1 MKTEASLKKSSSSAA
16 ESKNEQKI
24 TASQRLKNHFSFQF
38 KRLRSEGSVIEF
50 IFWVVSTA
58 LMIYTIYHGKQE
70 ELAPS
75 LILAVTLNT
84 LATVA
89 VPVFAMI
96 FPRSFFLGRLT
107 ARTQTYFD
115 ILVISGSFFCYG
127 YSMYKYIAEYD
138 KWQHFISGFLVVF
151 LGAELLKTFFPKKKI
166 EPVFG
171 LIGGTGLSF
180 AIIVIWELFEF
191 TADFF
196 IAGSTNQGYNYGMDE
211 KLLFIKIF
219 GHGAGN
225 EGQYPLFDTIF
236 DMMAATVGIAAAAV
250 LYIVIMKIKEKKG
263 AKKSAQA

>member
-1 MKTEASLKKSSSSAA
+1 MKTEASFKNSSHSAS
-16 ESKNEQKI
+16 EIRNGQKM
-24 TASQRLKNHFSFQF
+24 TAAQRLKAHFSFQF
-38 KRLRSEGSVIEF
+38 KRLKSEGSVIEF
-50 IFWVVSTA
+50 IFWAVSTA

-70 ELAPS
+70 A
-75 LILAVTLNT
+75 
-84 LATVA
+84 VA

-96 FPRSFFLGRLT
+96 FPHSFFLGRLT

-115 ILVISGSFFCYG
+115 ILIISGSFFCYG

-211 KLLFIKIF
+211 KLLFIRLF

-225 EGQYPLFDTIF
+225 VGQYPLFDTIF

-250 LYIVIMKIKEKKG
+250 LYIVGRALIMVHWN
-263 AKKSAQA
+263 

>member
-1 MKTEASLKKSSSSAA
+1 MKTEAVLKKSVPLEKENAGEKKLTPA
-16 ESKNEQKI
+16 QKI
-24 TASQRLKNHFSFQF
+24 KAHFSSQLKRLK
-38 KRLRSEGSVIEF
+38 SEGNAFDF

-58 LMIYTIYHGKQE
+58 LMVYTVVISKQKQ
-70 ELAPS
+70 LPAS
-75 LILAVTLNT
+75 LILAVSLNT
-84 LATVA
+84 LATLTI
-89 VPVFAMI
+89 PVFAML
-96 FPRSFFLGRLT
+96 FPQKLFLGRLT

-127 YSMYKYIAEYD
+127 YSMYQHIAEYD

-171 LIGGTGLSF
+171 LIGGVGLSF
-180 AIIVIWELFEF
+180 AVIVIWELFEF

-196 IAGSTNQGYNYGMDE
+196 IPGSTNQGYNYGLDE
-211 KLLFIKIF
+211 KLLFIRIF

-236 DMMAATVGIAAAAV
+236 DMMAAVGGIAIAAV
-250 LYIVIMKIKEKKG
+250 VFIIITKIREKKKEKKH
-263 AKKSAQA
+263 A